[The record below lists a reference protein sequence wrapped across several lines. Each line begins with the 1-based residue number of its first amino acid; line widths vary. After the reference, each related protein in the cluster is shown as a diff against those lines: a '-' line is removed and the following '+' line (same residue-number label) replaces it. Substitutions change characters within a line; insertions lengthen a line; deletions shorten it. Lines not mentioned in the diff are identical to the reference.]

1 MTAHTYE
8 HKYRLAAQF
17 ARRFQDEKRER
28 AEKDTFWNE
37 FFAIFGLDRFR
48 TATTEYAVKHR
59 SGHTKFA
66 DVFWAGR
73 LLCEH
78 KSAGKDLDAAFEQ
91 AMGYVE
97 EIRRHNPKD
106 VPRHIIVSDFA
117 TMKLYDLKDGTNVF
131 FPLSELPEHIKLR
144 HFDFM
149 DGITHELRQAQEQAN
164 IEAAAAVGSLYQA
177 FRADGSYNEHS
188 LKQFLIRLLFCFF
201 ADDTLIFEPGQFEGY
216 LKKYTREDGED
227 IGGTL
232 NRLFAVLNTPPEHR
246 AKNMNTELRAFPYVN
261 GKLFE
266 EQLGEFYFN
275 AELRELLLQCSERDW
290 AKISPEIFG
299 NLFQSV
305 MNNVERREL
314 GAHYTEEGNIL
325 KVIDG
330 LFMDNLRQRFQA
342 ACKVSG
348 KAKRTAAIYALH
360 QEIGRLQFLDPA
372 CGCGNFL
379 VVAYR
384 ELRRLED
391 DIIDELYSIEDGQ
404 YDMATFIIETH
415 IGQFHGIEIDEYP
428 AQIAKVAMW
437 LTDHQCNLRTAER
450 FGKTRPSIPLTDSAE
465 IINANSLHTDWP
477 QADYIFGNPPF
488 VGKQYQTPA
497 QKTDIQMICGGIK
510 GFGILDYV
518 ANWYVKAAC
527 IIAQNPNVQA
537 AFVSTNSITQG
548 EQASVLWQ
556 YLFKQDI
563 EIHFAHRTFQW
574 TSQASGKAAVHCVI
588 VGFRQP
594 ARYTGAKYLFEY
606 PDIKGLPEKY
616 TVSNINQY
624 LTNAPS
630 IIINKQRKQICN
642 ELPMVFGSMPN
653 DGGNLLLSTAEK
665 QALIAAEPLAAQYIR
680 PFFGSEEFL
689 NDKERWCL
697 WFHGISE
704 TRLNHDLKHM
714 PKTAQRIESV
724 RQKRSESDR
733 ATTKELA
740 AIPHLFGEI
749 RQPAS
754 GNYLIIP
761 RVSSEA
767 RAFIPIGYVNCNTIN
782 SDANFM
788 LPNATP
794 YHFGILCSTMHN
806 AFMRAVAG
814 RLESRYRYS
823 NTIVYNNFPFPFAPQ
838 SEGRPAL
845 AAEQKHRAAIEAAA
859 QAVLDARAFYRREA
873 AQEGLPP
880 PSLADLYR
888 PDAPFTRLHQAHRA
902 LDKAVD
908 AAYGYKGGHDD
919 GSRTAFLFALYQKA
933 AAETGKR

>member
-17 ARRFQDEKRER
+17 ARRFQNEKRER

-97 EIRRHNPKD
+97 EIRRHNPDD

-117 TMKLYDLKDGTNVF
+117 TMKLYDLKDGTDVF
-131 FPLSELPEHIKLR
+131 FPLSDLPEHIKLR

-177 FRADGSYNEHS
+177 FRADGSYDEHS

-201 ADDTLIFEPGQFEGY
+201 ADDTLIFEPNQFEGY

-232 NRLFAVLNTPPEHR
+232 NRLFAVLNTPPERR
-246 AKNMNTELRAFPYVN
+246 AQNMNTELRAFPYVN

-275 AELRELLLQCSERDW
+275 AELRELLLQCSARDW

-305 MNNVERREL
+305 MDNVERREL

-330 LFMDNLRQRFQA
+330 LFMDNLRERFQT

-348 KAKRTAAIYALH
+348 KAKRTAAIHELH

-384 ELRRLED
+384 ELRKLED
-391 DIIDELYSIEDGQ
+391 DIIGELFAEGQ
-404 YDMATFIIETH
+404 LLDISTMLQTH

-450 FGKTRPSIPLTDSAE
+450 FGQTRPSIPLTDSAE
-465 IINANSLHTDWP
+465 IINANSLHTEWP

-497 QKTDIQMICGGIK
+497 QKADIQMICGIIK

-518 ANWYVKAAC
+518 ANWYVKAAR
-527 IIAQNPNVQA
+527 IIAQNHNVQA

-588 VGFRQP
+588 VGFRRP
-594 ARYTGAKYLFEY
+594 EKHSGEKYLFEY
-606 PDIKGLPEKY
+606 PDIKELPEKH
-616 TVSNINQY
+616 TASNINQY
-624 LTNAPS
+624 LTDAPS

-642 ELPMVFGSMPN
+642 ELPMAFGSMPN

-665 QALIAAEPLAAQYIR
+665 QALITAEPLAAQYIR

-704 TRLNHDLKHM
+704 TRLHHDLKQM
-714 PKTAQRIESV
+714 PQTAQRIESV

-740 AIPHLFGEI
+740 ATPHLFGEI

-761 RVSSEA
+761 RVSSES
-767 RAFIPIGYVNCNTIN
+767 RAFIPIGYVDCNTIN

-838 SEGRPAL
+838 SEGRPAP

-859 QAVLDARAFYRREA
+859 QTVLDARAFYRREA
-873 AQEGLPP
+873 EQEGLPP

-933 AAETGKR
+933 AAEADKR

>member
-1 MTAHTYE
+1 MTTYTYE
-8 HKYRLAAQF
+8 HKYRLASQF
-17 ARRFQDEKRER
+17 ARRFQNEKRER

-59 SGHTKFA
+59 NGHTKFA

-97 EIRRHNPKD
+97 EIRRHNPDD

-117 TMKLYDLKDGTNVF
+117 TMKLYDLKDGTDVF
-131 FPLSELPEHIKLR
+131 FPLSDLPEHIKLR

-177 FRADGSYNEHS
+177 FRADGSYDEHS

-201 ADDTLIFEPGQFEGY
+201 ADDTLIFEPNQFEGY

-232 NRLFAVLNTPPEHR
+232 NRLFAVLNTPPERR
-246 AKNMNTELRAFPYVN
+246 AQNMNTELRAFPYVN

-275 AELRELLLQCSERDW
+275 AELRELLLQCSARDW

-305 MNNVERREL
+305 MDNVERREL

-330 LFMDNLRQRFQA
+330 LFMDNLRERFQT

-348 KAKRTAAIYALH
+348 KAKRTAAIHELH

-384 ELRRLED
+384 ELRKLED
-391 DIIDELYSIEDGQ
+391 DIIGELFAEGQ
-404 YDMATFIIETH
+404 LLDISTMLQTH

-450 FGKTRPSIPLTDSAE
+450 FGQTRPSIPLTDSAE
-465 IINANSLHTDWP
+465 IINANSLHTEWP

-497 QKTDIQMICGGIK
+497 QKADIQMICGIIK

-518 ANWYVKAAC
+518 ANWYVKAAR
-527 IIAQNPNVQA
+527 IIAQNHNVQA

-588 VGFRQP
+588 VGFRRP
-594 ARYTGAKYLFEY
+594 EKHSGEKYLFEY
-606 PDIKGLPEKY
+606 PDIKELPEKH
-616 TVSNINQY
+616 TASNINQY
-624 LTNAPS
+624 LTDAPS

-642 ELPMVFGSMPN
+642 ELPMAFGSMPN

-665 QALIAAEPLAAQYIR
+665 QALITAEPLAAQYIR

-704 TRLNHDLKHM
+704 TRLHHDLKQM
-714 PKTAQRIESV
+714 PQTAQRIESV

-740 AIPHLFGEI
+740 ATPHLFGEI

-761 RVSSEA
+761 RVSSES
-767 RAFIPIGYVNCNTIN
+767 RAFIPIGYVDCNTIN

-838 SEGRPAL
+838 SEGRPAP

-859 QAVLDARAFYRREA
+859 QTVLDARAFYRREA
-873 AQEGLPP
+873 EQEGLPP

-933 AAETGKR
+933 AAEADKR

>member
-66 DVFWAGR
+66 DVFWTGR

-91 AMGYVE
+91 AMAYVE
-97 EIRRHNPKD
+97 EIRRHNPND

-232 NRLFAVLNTPPEHR
+232 NRLFAVLNTPPECR
-246 AKNMNTELRAFPYVN
+246 AQNMNTELRAFPYVN

-305 MNNVERREL
+305 MDNVERREL

-348 KAKRTAAIYALH
+348 KAKRTAAIHELH

-384 ELRRLED
+384 ELRKLED
-391 DIIDELYSIEDGQ
+391 DIIGELFAEGQ
-404 YDMATFIIETH
+404 LLDISTMLQTH

-437 LTDHQCNLRTAER
+437 LTDHQCNL
-450 FGKTRPSIPLTDSAE
+450 
-465 IINANSLHTDWP
+465 HTDWP

-497 QKTDIQMICGGIK
+497 QKADIQMICGIIK

-518 ANWYVKAAC
+518 ANWYVKAAR
-527 IIAQNPNVQA
+527 IIGQNPEVQA

-588 VGFRQP
+588 VGFRRP
-594 ARYTGAKYLFEY
+594 EKHSGEKYLFEY
-606 PDIKGLPEKY
+606 PDIKGLPEKH
-616 TVSNINQY
+616 TASNINQY
-624 LTNAPS
+624 LTDAPS

-642 ELPMVFGSMPN
+642 ELPMAFGSMPN

-680 PFFGSEEFL
+680 PFFGAEEFL
-689 NDKERWCL
+689 NSKERWCL

-704 TRLNHDLKHM
+704 TRLHHDLKQM
-714 PKTAQRIESV
+714 PQTAQRIESV

-733 ATTKELA
+733 VTTKELA
-740 AIPHLFGEI
+740 AMPHLFGEI
-749 RQPAS
+749 RQPEN
-754 GNYLIIP
+754 GNYLLIP
-761 RVSSEA
+761 STSSEN
-767 RAFIPIGYVNCNTIN
+767 RAFIPIGYVDSSAIN
-782 SDANFM
+782 SNANFM
-788 LPNATP
+788 LPNATL

-838 SEGRPAL
+838 SEGCPAP

-859 QAVLDARAFYRREA
+859 QTVLDARAFYRREA

-880 PSLADLYR
+880 PSLADLYH

-919 GSRTAFLFALYQKA
+919 GSRTAFLFALYQKI
-933 AAETGKR
+933 AAEAGKR

>member
-1 MTAHTYE
+1 MTTYTYE
-8 HKYRLAAQF
+8 HKYRLASQF
-17 ARRFQDEKRER
+17 ARRFQNEKRER

-59 SGHTKFA
+59 NGHTKFA

-97 EIRRHNPKD
+97 EIRRHNPDD

-117 TMKLYDLKDGTNVF
+117 TMKLYDLKDGTDVF
-131 FPLSELPEHIKLR
+131 FPLSDLPEHIKLR

-177 FRADGSYNEHS
+177 FRADGSYDEHS

-201 ADDTLIFEPGQFEGY
+201 ADDTLIFEPNQFEGY

-232 NRLFAVLNTPPEHR
+232 NRLFAVLNTPPERR
-246 AKNMNTELRAFPYVN
+246 AQNMNTELRAFPYVN

-275 AELRELLLQCSERDW
+275 AELRELLLQCSARDW

-305 MNNVERREL
+305 MDNVERREL

-330 LFMDNLRQRFQA
+330 LFMDNLRERFQT

-348 KAKRTAAIYALH
+348 KAKRTAAIHELH

-384 ELRRLED
+384 ELRKLED
-391 DIIDELYSIEDGQ
+391 DIIGELFAEGQ
-404 YDMATFIIETH
+404 LLDISTMLQTH

-450 FGKTRPSIPLTDSAE
+450 FGQTRPSIPLTDSAE
-465 IINANSLHTDWP
+465 IINANSLHTEWP

-497 QKTDIQMICGGIK
+497 QKADIQMICGIIK

-518 ANWYVKAAC
+518 ANWYVKAAR
-527 IIAQNPNVQA
+527 IIAQNHNVQA

-588 VGFRQP
+588 VGFRRP
-594 ARYTGAKYLFEY
+594 EKHSGEKYLFEY
-606 PDIKGLPEKY
+606 PDIKELPEKH
-616 TVSNINQY
+616 TASNINQY
-624 LTNAPS
+624 LTDAPS

-642 ELPMVFGSMPN
+642 ELPMAFGSMPN

-665 QALIAAEPLAAQYIR
+665 QALITAEPLAAQYIR

-704 TRLNHDLKHM
+704 TRLHHDLKQM
-714 PKTAQRIESV
+714 PQTAQRIESV

-740 AIPHLFGEI
+740 ATPHLFGEI

-761 RVSSEA
+761 RVSSES
-767 RAFIPIGYVNCNTIN
+767 RAFIPIGYVDCNTIN

-838 SEGRPAL
+838 SEGRPAP

-859 QAVLDARAFYRREA
+859 QTVLDARAFYRREA
-873 AQEGLPP
+873 EQEGLPP
-880 PSLADLYR
+880 
-888 PDAPFTRLHQAHRA
+888 
-902 LDKAVD
+902 
-908 AAYGYKGGHDD
+908 
-919 GSRTAFLFALYQKA
+919 
-933 AAETGKR
+933 

>member
-17 ARRFQDEKRER
+17 ARRFQNEKRER

-97 EIRRHNPKD
+97 EIRRHNPNN

-131 FPLSELPEHIKLR
+131 FPLSDLPEHIKLR

-177 FRADGSYNEHS
+177 FRADGSYDEHS

-216 LKKYTREDGED
+216 LKKYTREDSED

-232 NRLFAVLNTPPEHR
+232 NRLFAVLNTPPERR
-246 AKNMNTELRAFPYVN
+246 AQNMNTELRAFPYVN

-305 MNNVERREL
+305 MDNVERREL

-330 LFMDNLRQRFQA
+330 LFMDDLRQRFQA

-348 KAKRTAAIYALH
+348 KAKRTAAIHELH

-391 DIIDELYSIEDGQ
+391 DIIGELFAAGQ
-404 YDMATFIIETH
+404 LLDISTMLQTH

-518 ANWYVKAAC
+518 ANWYVKAAR
-527 IIAQNPNVQA
+527 IIGQTPKVQA

-594 ARYTGAKYLFEY
+594 ERHTGAKYLFDY
-606 PDIKGLPEKY
+606 PDIKGLPKKH
-616 TVSNINQY
+616 TASNINQY
-624 LTNAPS
+624 LTDAPS
-630 IIINKQRKQICN
+630 TIINKQRKQICN

-665 QALIAAEPLAAQYIR
+665 QALLAAEPLAAQYIR

-704 TRLNHDLKHM
+704 TRLHHDLKQM
-714 PKTAQRIESV
+714 PQTAQRIESV

-740 AIPHLFGEI
+740 ATPHLFGEI

-767 RAFIPIGYVNCNTIN
+767 RAFIPIGYVDCNTIN

-788 LPNATP
+788 LPNATL

-838 SEGRPAL
+838 SEGRPAP
-845 AAEQKHRAAIEAAA
+845 ADEQKHRAAIEAAA
-859 QAVLDARAFYRREA
+859 QAVLDARAFYRQEA
-873 AQEGLPP
+873 AREGLPP

>member
-17 ARRFQDEKRER
+17 ARRFQNEKRER

-97 EIRRHNPKD
+97 EIRRHNPDD

-177 FRADGSYNEHS
+177 FRADGSYDEHS

-232 NRLFAVLNTPPEHR
+232 NRLFAVLNTPPERR
-246 AKNMNTELRAFPYVN
+246 AQNMNTELRAFPYVN

-275 AELRELLLQCSERDW
+275 TELRELLLQCSERDW

-305 MNNVERREL
+305 MDNVERREL

-330 LFMDNLRQRFQA
+330 LFMDNLRQRFQT

-384 ELRRLED
+384 ELRKLED
-391 DIIDELYSIEDGQ
+391 DIIGELFAEGQ
-404 YDMATFIIETH
+404 LLDISTMLQTH

-450 FGKTRPSIPLTDSAE
+450 FGETRPSIPLTDSAE
-465 IINANSLHTDWP
+465 IINANSLHTEWP

-497 QKTDIQMICGGIK
+497 QKADIQMICGIIK

-518 ANWYVKAAC
+518 ANWYVKAAR
-527 IIAQNPNVQA
+527 IIAQNHNVQA

-588 VGFRQP
+588 VGFRRP
-594 ARYTGAKYLFEY
+594 EKHSGEKYLFEY
-606 PDIKGLPEKY
+606 PDIKELPEKH
-616 TVSNINQY
+616 TASNINQY
-624 LTNAPS
+624 LTDAPS

-642 ELPMVFGSMPN
+642 ELPMAFGSMPN

-665 QALIAAEPLAAQYIR
+665 QALITAEPLAAQYIR

-704 TRLNHDLKHM
+704 TRLHHDLKQM
-714 PKTAQRIESV
+714 PQTAQRIESV

-740 AIPHLFGEI
+740 ATPHLFGEI

-761 RVSSEA
+761 RVSSES
-767 RAFIPIGYVNCNTIN
+767 RAFIPIGYVDCNTIN

-838 SEGRPAL
+838 SEGRPAP

-859 QAVLDARAFYRREA
+859 QTVLDARAFYRREA

-888 PDAPFTRLHQAHRA
+888 HDAPFTRLHQAHRA

-919 GSRTAFLFALYQKA
+919 GSRTAFLFALYQKTV
-933 AAETGKR
+933 AEAGKR

>member
-17 ARRFQDEKRER
+17 ARRFQNEKRER

-59 SGHTKFA
+59 NGHTKFA

-97 EIRRHNPKD
+97 EIRRHNPDD

-117 TMKLYDLKDGTNVF
+117 TMKLYDLKDGTDVF

-177 FRADGSYNEHS
+177 FRADGSYDEHS

-232 NRLFAVLNTPPEHR
+232 NRLFAVLNTPSERR
-246 AKNMNTELRAFPYVN
+246 AQNMNTELRAFPYVN

-275 AELRELLLQCSERDW
+275 TELRELLLQCSERDW

-305 MNNVERREL
+305 MDNVERREL

-348 KAKRTAAIYALH
+348 KAKRTAAIHELH

-384 ELRRLED
+384 ELRKLED
-391 DIIDELYSIEDGQ
+391 DIIGELFAEGQ
-404 YDMATFIIETH
+404 LLDISTMLQTH

-497 QKTDIQMICGGIK
+497 QKADIQMICGIIK

-518 ANWYVKAAC
+518 ANWYVKAAR
-527 IIAQNPNVQA
+527 IIGQNPEVQA

-594 ARYTGAKYLFEY
+594 ERHTGAKYLFDY
-606 PDIKGLPEKY
+606 PDIKGLPKKH
-616 TVSNINQY
+616 TASNINQY
-624 LTNAPS
+624 LTDAPS
-630 IIINKQRKQICN
+630 TIINKQRKQICN

-665 QALIAAEPLAAQYIR
+665 QALLAAEPLAAQYIR

-704 TRLNHDLKHM
+704 TRLHHDLKQM
-714 PKTAQRIESV
+714 PQTAQRIESV

-740 AIPHLFGEI
+740 ATPHLFGEI

-767 RAFIPIGYVNCNTIN
+767 RAFIPIGYVDCNTIN

-788 LPNATP
+788 LPNATL

-838 SEGRPAL
+838 SEGRTAP

-859 QAVLDARAFYRREA
+859 QAVLDARAFYRQEA
-873 AQEGLPP
+873 AQEDLPP

-933 AAETGKR
+933 AAEADKR

>member
-17 ARRFQDEKRER
+17 ARRFQNEKRER

-59 SGHTKFA
+59 NGHTKFA

-177 FRADGSYNEHS
+177 FRADGSYDEHS

-232 NRLFAVLNTPPEHR
+232 NRLFAVLNTPSERR
-246 AKNMNTELRAFPYVN
+246 AQNMNTELRAFPYVN
-261 GKLFE
+261 GKMFE

-290 AKISPEIFG
+290 AEISPEIFG

-305 MNNVERREL
+305 MDNVERREL

-348 KAKRTAAIYALH
+348 KAKRTAAIYELH

-391 DIIDELYSIEDGQ
+391 DIIGELYSIEDGQ

-518 ANWYVKAAC
+518 ANWYVKAAR
-527 IIAQNPNVQA
+527 IIGQTPKVQA

-594 ARYTGAKYLFEY
+594 ERHTGAKYLFDY
-606 PDIKGLPEKY
+606 PDIKGLPKKH
-616 TVSNINQY
+616 TASNINQY
-624 LTNAPS
+624 LTDAPS
-630 IIINKQRKQICN
+630 TIINKQRKQICN

-665 QALIAAEPLAAQYIR
+665 QALLAAEPLAAQYIR

-704 TRLNHDLKHM
+704 TRLHHDLKQM
-714 PKTAQRIESV
+714 PQTAQRIESV

-740 AIPHLFGEI
+740 ATPHLFGEI

-767 RAFIPIGYVNCNTIN
+767 RAFIPIGYVDCNTIN

-788 LPNATP
+788 LPNATL

-838 SEGRPAL
+838 SEGRPAP
-845 AAEQKHRAAIEAAA
+845 ADEQKHRAAIEAAA
-859 QAVLDARAFYRREA
+859 QAVLDARAFYRQEA
-873 AQEGLPP
+873 AREGLPP

-908 AAYGYKGGHDD
+908 AAYGYKGGHED

-933 AAETGKR
+933 AAEAGKC

>member
-17 ARRFQDEKRER
+17 ARRFQNEKRER

-66 DVFWAGR
+66 DVFWTGR

-91 AMGYVE
+91 AMAYVE
-97 EIRRHNPKD
+97 EIRRHNPND

-177 FRADGSYNEHS
+177 FRADGSYDEHS

-232 NRLFAVLNTPPEHR
+232 NRLFAVLNTSPERR

-290 AKISPEIFG
+290 AEISPEIFG

-305 MNNVERREL
+305 MDNVERREL

-330 LFMDNLRQRFQA
+330 LFMDNLRERFQT

-348 KAKRTAAIYALH
+348 KAKRTAAIHELH

-384 ELRRLED
+384 ELRKLED
-391 DIIDELYSIEDGQ
+391 DIIGELFASGQ
-404 YDMATFIIETH
+404 LLDISTMLQTH

-450 FGKTRPSIPLTDSAE
+450 FGETRPSIPLTDSAE

-518 ANWYVKAAC
+518 ANWYVKAAR
-527 IIAQNPNVQA
+527 IISQNPKVQA

-594 ARYTGAKYLFEY
+594 EKHSGEKYLFEY
-606 PDIKGLPEKY
+606 PDIKEQPEKH
-616 TVSNINQY
+616 TASNINQY
-624 LTNAPS
+624 LTDAPS
-630 IIINKQRKQICN
+630 IIINKQRKQICS
-642 ELPMVFGSMPN
+642 ELPMAFGSMPN

-665 QALIAAEPLAAQYIR
+665 QALITAEPLAAQYIR

-704 TRLNHDLKHM
+704 TRLHHDLKQM
-714 PKTAQRIESV
+714 PQTAQRIESV

-740 AIPHLFGEI
+740 ATPHLFGEI

-754 GNYLIIP
+754 GNYLLIP
-761 RVSSEA
+761 STSSET
-767 RAFIPIGYVNCNTIN
+767 REFIPIGYVDCNTIN
-782 SDANFM
+782 SNANFM

-806 AFMRAVAG
+806 AFMRTVAG
-814 RLESRYRYS
+814 RLKSDYRYS

-838 SEGRPAL
+838 SEGRPAS

-859 QAVLDARAFYRREA
+859 QAVLDARAFYRQEA

-908 AAYGYKGGHDD
+908 AAYGYKGGRDD

-933 AAETGKR
+933 AAEAGKR

>member
-1 MTAHTYE
+1 MTTYTYE
-8 HKYRLAAQF
+8 HKYRLASQF
-17 ARRFQDEKRER
+17 ARRFQNEKRER

-59 SGHTKFA
+59 NGHTKFA

-97 EIRRHNPKD
+97 EIRRHNPDD

-117 TMKLYDLKDGTNVF
+117 TMKLYDLKDGTDVF
-131 FPLSELPEHIKLR
+131 FPLSDLPEHIKLR

-177 FRADGSYNEHS
+177 FRADGSYDEHS

-201 ADDTLIFEPGQFEGY
+201 ADDTLIFEPNQFEGY

-232 NRLFAVLNTPPEHR
+232 NRLFAVLNTPPERR
-246 AKNMNTELRAFPYVN
+246 AQNMNTELRAFPYVN

-275 AELRELLLQCSERDW
+275 AELRELLLQCSARDW

-305 MNNVERREL
+305 MDNVERREL

-330 LFMDNLRQRFQA
+330 LFMDNLRERFQT

-348 KAKRTAAIYALH
+348 KAKRTAAIHELH

-384 ELRRLED
+384 ELRKLED
-391 DIIDELYSIEDGQ
+391 DIIGELFAEGQ
-404 YDMATFIIETH
+404 LLDISTMLQTH

-450 FGKTRPSIPLTDSAE
+450 FGQTRPSIPLTDSAE
-465 IINANSLHTDWP
+465 IINANSLHTEWP

-497 QKTDIQMICGGIK
+497 QKADIQMICGIIK

-518 ANWYVKAAC
+518 DNWYVKAAR
-527 IIAQNPNVQA
+527 IIAQNHNVQA

-588 VGFRQP
+588 VGFRRP
-594 ARYTGAKYLFEY
+594 EKHSGEKYLFEY
-606 PDIKGLPEKY
+606 PDIKELPEKH
-616 TVSNINQY
+616 TASNINQY
-624 LTNAPS
+624 LTDAPS

-642 ELPMVFGSMPN
+642 ELPMAFGSMPN

-665 QALIAAEPLAAQYIR
+665 QALITAEPLAAQYIR

-704 TRLNHDLKHM
+704 TRLHHDLKQM
-714 PKTAQRIESV
+714 PQTAQRIESV

-740 AIPHLFGEI
+740 ATPHLFGEI

-761 RVSSEA
+761 RVSSES
-767 RAFIPIGYVNCNTIN
+767 RAFIPIGYVDCNTIN

-838 SEGRPAL
+838 SEGRPAP

-859 QAVLDARAFYRREA
+859 QTVLDARAFYRREA
-873 AQEGLPP
+873 EQEGLPP

-933 AAETGKR
+933 AAEADKR

>member
-1 MTAHTYE
+1 
-8 HKYRLAAQF
+8 
-17 ARRFQDEKRER
+17 
-28 AEKDTFWNE
+28 
-37 FFAIFGLDRFR
+37 
-48 TATTEYAVKHR
+48 
-59 SGHTKFA
+59 
-66 DVFWAGR
+66 
-73 LLCEH
+73 
-78 KSAGKDLDAAFEQ
+78 
-91 AMGYVE
+91 
-97 EIRRHNPKD
+97 
-106 VPRHIIVSDFA
+106 
-117 TMKLYDLKDGTNVF
+117 
-131 FPLSELPEHIKLR
+131 
-144 HFDFM
+144 
-149 DGITHELRQAQEQAN
+149 
-164 IEAAAAVGSLYQA
+164 
-177 FRADGSYNEHS
+177 
-188 LKQFLIRLLFCFF
+188 
-201 ADDTLIFEPGQFEGY
+201 
-216 LKKYTREDGED
+216 
-227 IGGTL
+227 
-232 NRLFAVLNTPPEHR
+232 
-246 AKNMNTELRAFPYVN
+246 
-261 GKLFE
+261 
-266 EQLGEFYFN
+266 
-275 AELRELLLQCSERDW
+275 
-290 AKISPEIFG
+290 
-299 NLFQSV
+299 
-305 MNNVERREL
+305 
-314 GAHYTEEGNIL
+314 
-325 KVIDG
+325 
-330 LFMDNLRQRFQA
+330 MDNLRQRFQA

-348 KAKRTAAIYALH
+348 KAKRTAAIYELH

-391 DIIDELYSIEDGQ
+391 DIIGELYSIEDGQ

-518 ANWYVKAAC
+518 ANWYVKAAR
-527 IIAQNPNVQA
+527 IIGQTPKVQA

-594 ARYTGAKYLFEY
+594 ERHTGAKYLFDY
-606 PDIKGLPEKY
+606 PDIKGLPKKH
-616 TVSNINQY
+616 TASNINQY
-624 LTNAPS
+624 LTDAPS
-630 IIINKQRKQICN
+630 TIINKQRKQICN

-665 QALIAAEPLAAQYIR
+665 QALLAAEPLAAQYIR

-704 TRLNHDLKHM
+704 TRLHHDLKQM
-714 PKTAQRIESV
+714 PQTAQRIESV

-740 AIPHLFGEI
+740 ATPHLFGEI
-749 RQPAS
+749 RQPEN
-754 GNYLIIP
+754 GNYLLIP
-761 RVSSEA
+761 STSSEN
-767 RAFIPIGYVNCNTIN
+767 RAFIPIGYVDSSAIN
-782 SDANFM
+782 SNANFM

-794 YHFGILCSTMHN
+794 YHFGILSSTMHN
-806 AFMRAVAG
+806 AFMRTVAG
-814 RLESRYRYS
+814 RLKSDYRYS

-838 SEGRPAL
+838 SEGRPAP

-859 QAVLDARAFYRREA
+859 QSVLDARAFYRREA

-888 PDAPFTRLHQAHRA
+888 PGAPFTRLHQAHRA

-908 AAYGYKGGHDD
+908 AAYDYKGGHDD

-933 AAETGKR
+933 AAEAGKR